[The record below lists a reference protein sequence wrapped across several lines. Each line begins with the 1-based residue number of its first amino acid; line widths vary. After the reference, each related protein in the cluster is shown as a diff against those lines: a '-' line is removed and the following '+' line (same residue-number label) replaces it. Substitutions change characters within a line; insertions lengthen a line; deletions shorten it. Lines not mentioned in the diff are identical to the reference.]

1 MTVHQLL
8 KSLPSSE
15 ITEWIA
21 EYKIRNEE
29 QERANIRAKAESQ
42 ASRMRRVR

>member
-8 KSLPSSE
+8 RTLPSSE

-21 EYKIRNEE
+21 EYKIRNED
-29 QERANIRAKAESQ
+29 QERATMRAKAESET
-42 ASRMRRVR
+42 RRLRRG